1 MYLSNFRSAG
11 KIHTNK
17 KISTLIPLKSI
28 HMPILLRDLRYHRT
42 VSSFSGNIAAGFA
55 LPSYSFSLL
64 RTIAA
69 GFVLPSYR
77 FSLFRYHGYEIRVAI
92 VPLLST
98 PVPLLRDS
106 RYYRTASPFSGTMA
120 TRFVLPSYS
129 FSLFRYHDY
138 KIRVTIVQL
147 LSFPV
152 PWIRDLRCH
161 RTASLFSGT
170 MATRFAL
177 PSYRFTLFRYHGCD
191 IRVAI
196 VPLLST
202 PVP

>member
-1 MYLSNFRSAG
+1 
-11 KIHTNK
+11 
-17 KISTLIPLKSI
+17 
-28 HMPILLRDLRYHRT
+28 MPILLRDLRYHRT

-77 FSLFRYHGYEIRVAI
+77 FSLFRYHGYEICVAI

-129 FSLFRYHDY
+129 FSLFRYHGY
-138 KIRVTIVQL
+138 EICVAIVPL

-152 PWIRDLRCH
+152 PWLRDSRCH
-161 RTASLFSGT
+161 RTASPFSGT
-170 MATRFAL
+170 MDATFAL
-177 PSYRFTLFRYHGCD
+177 PSYRFSLLRYHSCR
-191 IRVAI
+191 IRIII
-196 VPLLST
+196 VPLL
-202 PVP
+202 PYPIC